1 MDEELRRRLDESG
14 YDQPGFAADYD
25 RFRPRPPA
33 ALLELLPLLVG
44 VDRFRLVVDLGS
56 GTGQSARVW
65 TELADEVVGI
75 EPNEAMRTFAARAT
89 TAAHVRYL
97 GMSSYETG
105 LADASADLVTA
116 AQSLQWMGPPE
127 RVFPEVARI
136 LRPGGVFCAYNYF
149 VLQTPLWKPEAV
161 FGSVLA
167 RKAELRA
174 QLGLDREQPGAPLS
188 RALLDDSGAFRH
200 TNEFVLHSVEHG
212 DGKRLI
218 GFALSEGSMR
228 TLLDAGTTEE
238 EVGLDRLR
246 AIASTIREP
255 IPWWIGYRAWIGLR

>member
-1 MDEELRRRLDESG
+1 MDEELRGRLERSG
-14 YDQPGFAADYD
+14 YDRLDFAADYD

-33 ALLELLPLLVG
+33 AVLELLPLLVG
-44 VDRFRLVVDLGS
+44 VDRLSLVVDLGS
-56 GTGQSARVW
+56 GTGLSARAW
-65 TELADEVVGI
+65 TERADEVVGI
-75 EPNEAMRTFAARAT
+75 EPNEPMRSFAERAT

-97 GMSSYETG
+97 GVSSYATG
-105 LADASADLVTA
+105 LPDASADLVTA
-116 AQSLQWMGPPE
+116 AQSLQWMRPE

-149 VLQTPLWKPEAV
+149 VLQTPLWEPEAV
-161 FGSVLA
+161 FASVLA
-167 RKAELRA
+167 RKAELRSHR
-174 QLGLDREQPGAPLS
+174 GLDRKQPRASLS
-188 RALLDDSGAFRH
+188 RGLLEDSGAFRH
-200 TNEFVLHSVEHG
+200 TNELVLHSVEQG
-212 DGKRLI
+212 DGERLI

-246 AIASTIREP
+246 AVASTIREP